1 MSDIDQLTQAV
12 AVGLKEH
19 RLMLVTAE
27 SCTGGGV
34 AEAVTRIAGSSEW
47 FERGFVTYSNAAKR
61 EMLGIKPVTLKK
73 YGAVSEPVVGEM
85 AVGALSHSHAQVAI
99 AVSGIAGPS
108 GGTPEKPVG
117 TVCFCWSVK
126 HGALVSE
133 IQHLSGD
140 RQAVRERATIVAL
153 QGLLD
158 LLGVKP

>member
-1 MSDIDQLTQAV
+1 
-12 AVGLKEH
+12 
-19 RLMLVTAE
+19 MLVTAE

-73 YGAVSEPVVGEM
+73 YGAVSEPVVREM
-85 AVGALSHSHAQVAI
+85 AVGALSHSHAQAAI

-117 TVCFCWSVK
+117 TVCFCWASNAGRIVTRTC
-126 HGALVSE
+126 HFP
-133 IQHLSGD
+133 GD
-140 RQAVRERATIVAL
+140 RQDVRIEATFIAL
-153 QGLLD
+153 NGLLEFF
-158 LLGVKP
+158 LN